1 MSAVDVGADPPSSLL
16 RSRGRGPRGVLVE
29 LALVG
34 IALACNLLVRWY
46 TLDDVDLATANAR
59 DLLALQETLGVDWE
73 RGVQDATLGV
83 PWLSSFSSWFYVW
96 GYLPVVVAGLV
107 GLYVRRPVAYATLR
121 NALLVS
127 GAVGLP
133 VYALYPVAPPR
144 LTDPGYVDTVASS
157 AVEAAA
163 RPVGVANE
171 IAAVPSFHV
180 AWLLVVAVV
189 VFRVTRSVLVR
200 TACVVHPVV
209 MCFVVVATGNHWVL
223 DLPAG
228 AAITVVGLYGASRL
242 ARTPPSPA
250 PAVGL
255 RAGTA

>member
-1 MSAVDVGADPPSSLL
+1 MPAVDERADPASSLL
-16 RSRGRGPRGVLVE
+16 RSRGRGLGGVLVE
-29 LALVG
+29 LALAVL
-34 IALACNLLVRWY
+34 ALACNLVVRWY

-73 RGVQDATLGV
+73 RAVQDATLGV
-83 PWLSSFSSWFYVW
+83 PWLGSFSSWFYVW

-107 GLYVRRPVAYATLR
+107 GLYVWRPVAYATLR

-144 LTDPGYVDTVASS
+144 LTGPGYVDTVASS
-157 AVEAAA
+157 TVEAAA

-200 TACVVHPVV
+200 IACVVHPAV
-209 MCFVVVATGNHWVL
+209 MCFAVVVTGNHWVL

-228 AAITVVGLYGASRL
+228 AAIAVVGLYGASRL
-242 ARTPPSPA
+242 ARTRTSPA
-250 PAVGL
+250 PAVGHGA
-255 RAGTA
+255 R

>member
-1 MSAVDVGADPPSSLL
+1 MTVSAVDARADPASSLL
-16 RSRGRGPRGVLVE
+16 RSRGRGGRGVLIE

-34 IALACNLLVRWY
+34 AALACNLVVRWS
-46 TLDDVDLATANAR
+46 TLDDFHRATSNAR
-59 DLLALQETLGVDWE
+59 DLVALQQVLGVDWE
-73 RGVQDATLGV
+73 RAVQDAALGV
-83 PWLSSFSSWFYVW
+83 PWLTSFSSWFYVW

-107 GLYVRRPVAYATLR
+107 GLYVWRPLAYATLR

-133 VYALYPVAPPR
+133 VYAFYPVAPPR
-144 LTDPGYVDTVASS
+144 LADQGYVDTVASS
-157 AVEAAA
+157 AVDAAA

-189 VFRVTRSVLVR
+189 VFRVTHSVLVR
-200 TACVVHPVV
+200 ALCVVHPAF
-209 MCFVVVATGNHWVL
+209 MCFAVVATGNHWVL

-228 AAITVVGLYGASRL
+228 AAVAVVGLYGAGRL
-242 ARTPPSPA
+242 ARIRMDPM
-250 PAVGL
+250 
-255 RAGTA
+255 RADARRHG